1 MTKSNDTEPLTM
13 NVMVTADM
21 IDKDIVLNV
30 VGKELKDFFFLTTQ
44 VGNICRI
51 KSVILDKRKQCI
63 RITLV
68 PSRGVVPILDATI
81 TSENPISKPDE
92 GGDVVSGTSEGYSD
106 G

>member
-1 MTKSNDTEPLTM
+1 MLFRSVSQSRYPFDNFTY
-13 NVMVTADM
+13 
-21 IDKDIVLNV
+21 
-30 VGKELKDFFFLTTQ
+30 FFTLTTQ